1 MLRIGRN
8 YSLSNGPQRA
18 QSKVPE
24 TDPSILRREGIRQ
37 FPGICW
43 YPAKC
48 ASDREAGWHREE
60 SLRPWQK
67 ESLSAGDFLLYPSWD
82 YFSKETASL
91 AEIGGSPVGEERRE
105 AVPGP
110 GRKRAFA
117 RIDRA
122 AGRHRGK
129 RRIRHGEKGKIWIL
143 RGAVHPGDFDEC
155 GE

>member
-1 MLRIGRN
+1 MREYVSFRGYVGIPQSARQIAKQGGTAKNLFVPGRKN
-8 YSLSNGPQRA
+8 LF
-18 QSKVPE
+18 
-24 TDPSILRREGIRQ
+24 L
-37 FPGICW
+37 PGTFCCI
-43 YPAKC
+43 
-48 ASDREAGWHREE
+48 SHG
-60 SLRPWQK
+60 
-67 ESLSAGDFLLYPSWD
+67 SAED

-129 RRIRHGEKGKIWIL
+129 RRIQHGEKGKIWIL